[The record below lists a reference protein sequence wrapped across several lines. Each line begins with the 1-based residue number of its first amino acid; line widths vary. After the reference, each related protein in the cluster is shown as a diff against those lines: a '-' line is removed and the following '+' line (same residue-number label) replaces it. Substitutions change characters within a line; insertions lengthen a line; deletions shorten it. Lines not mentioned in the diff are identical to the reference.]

1 MAQEGQVVRWG
12 TVARVAG
19 SYSWYRDNWFVQ
31 SVHRLLVGWERRG
44 RLQVGQYVG
53 RGGMVL
59 SWSQTQVSTL
69 MRWWSVVM
77 SSEVGGLS

>member
-1 MAQEGQVVRWG
+1 MAQGGHVVRWG
-12 TVARVAG
+12 TVARVVG
-19 SYSWYRDNWFVQ
+19 SYFWYRDNWFVH

-53 RGGMVL
+53 RGGMVVL
-59 SWSQTQVSTL
+59 WSQTQVSTL

-77 SSEVGGLS
+77 SSVFGGLS